1 MSVTTEQEDG
11 SDSVGIG
18 ALRFAEKASSFQEVS
33 NFLAWILKEIVISE
47 LSLDGYKA

>member
-1 MSVTTEQEDG
+1 MTFLWKQHDNLMSVTTEQEDG

-33 NFLAWILKEIVISE
+33 NFLA
-47 LSLDGYKA
+47 